1 MTVVTT
7 TPILSVRDLRIT
19 YRTGKR
25 TEVTAARDISFD
37 LYPGQSMALVGES
50 GCGKTTLG
58 LGLLKLLPRLG
69 RVSAGSVVYRRK
81 DGSTADILTMSAE
94 ELRRFRWSEAA
105 MVFQGAMN
113 AFNPVQRIGDHFADT
128 LTDHAGDRRWSKK
141 DIAERSA
148 ELLELVRLE
157 PARVLPSFP
166 HELSGGMKQRA
177 LIALALALEPQLL
190 VLDEPTTAL
199 DLLTQRSI
207 VEQLHELREKLGFSM
222 VFITHDLG
230 LAAELADR
238 VSTMY
243 AGRIIET
250 GTAEDIFYNPRHP
263 YTIGLITAVLPV
275 AGDLPELASIPGS
288 PPSLASLPPGCPFAP
303 RCEHVADTC
312 STAPPPLKAL
322 PGGDPLL
329 PHATAC
335 LRAEDIHY
343 TRKVVA
349 PGVD

>member
-1 MTVVTT
+1 MSDDS
-7 TPILSVRDLRIT
+7 PIMSVRDLQIN

-25 TEVTAARDISFD
+25 SEVVAVRDINFD

-58 LGLLKLLPRLG
+58 LGLLKLLPRMG
-69 RVSAGSVVYRRK
+69 HVPQGEIVYRRK
-81 DGSTADILTMSAE
+81 DGTEANILTMDKE

-128 LTDHAGDRRWSKK
+128 LKDHATAQQRWSKK
-141 DIAERSA
+141 DIAERSE
-148 ELLELVRLE
+148 ELLRMVRLE

-177 LIALALALEPQLL
+177 LIALALALNPQVL

-207 VEQLHELREKLGFSM
+207 VEELHRLRAELGFSM
-222 VFITHDLG
+222 IFITHDLG

-250 GTAEDIFYNPRHP
+250 GTADDIFYNPKHP
-263 YTIGLITAVLPV
+263 YTEGLIKAVLPV

-288 PPSLASLPPGCPFAP
+288 PPSLASLPAGCAFHP
-303 RCEHVADTC
+303 RCSYAKDDC
-312 STAPPPLKAL
+312 RS
-322 PGGDPLL
+322 
-329 PHATAC
+329 ATPELESLTDRGSDLSHRAAC
-335 LRAEDIHY
+335 LHSHRINFSREVIAS
-343 TRKVVA
+343 V
-349 PGVD
+349 